1 MRLAL
6 SSLSN
11 ALTPSRP
18 GAERKKYAVRR
29 GAGGGALVFEARTPA
44 ERKPPDGPAAL
55 WSPAGRVALEAKVPA
70 GLFESA
76 PQHSV
81 IGWLILRR
89 CWTRND
95 GAI

>member
-44 ERKPPDGPAAL
+44 ERKPPEGPAEL
-55 WSPAGRVALEAKVPA
+55 WSPVAGRVALEAKVPA
-70 GLFESA
+70 GLFSA
-76 PQHSV
+76 AAGGGPHPAAA
-81 IGWLILRR
+81 
-89 CWTRND
+89 
-95 GAI
+95 GAEAVAGGL

>member
-55 WSPAGRVALEAKVPA
+55 WSPA
-70 GLFESA
+70 
-76 PQHSV
+76 
-81 IGWLILRR
+81 
-89 CWTRND
+89 
-95 GAI
+95 